1 MTENG
6 ARTNGTSGGSGEP
19 RPIGVAVVGS
29 GSIAHSHYA
38 GWQRLVGAGQARL
51 VAACDNDPER
61 AQAAA
66 AQYGAEATSTDFAE
80 LVRRPEVEGIDV
92 CLPHHLHLPAIL
104 AAARAGKHVLCEKPL
119 VLNLDE
125 AEQAIRACREAGVI
139 LMTADRDR
147 FEPHARVVKRII
159 DSGLLGT
166 VNLVLERH
174 MLHKNV
180 LVQAANRNMG
190 WKLGKATAG
199 GGALHRDGVYYIDTL
214 LFWAGSE
221 VKHVTGAEFD
231 NFLWNTAEI
240 ETTSHVL
247 FRFQS
252 GAIGVF
258 EMVWCL
264 QGPHIREVT
273 INGSEGYLRLN
284 GAIGD
289 DATITVHS
297 NRLARHVLDDPRVV
311 RAFEEAYFQRPDQA
325 SVDKVGEALT
335 LRVPYAAGFHAQE
348 VEFLSAIREGREAE
362 SSGFDGAR
370 ALEVVEAAYLS
381 ARERRAIDLPLK
393 DWDALARIGGR
404 GQRSLTGAPAASAAS
419 AASAG

>member
-1 MTENG
+1 VG
-6 ARTNGTSGGSGEP
+6 GGTQ
-19 RPIGVAVVGS
+19 PIGVAVLGC
-29 GSIAHSHYA
+29 GSIANSHFA
-38 GWQRLVGAGQARL
+38 GWQRLVAAGQARL
-51 VAACDNDPER
+51 EVACDNDPAR
-61 AQAAA
+61 AEGAAA
-66 AQYGAEATSTDFAE
+66 RYGAHASATDLE
-80 LVRRPEVEGIDV
+80 DVVRRPEVQAVDI

-119 VLNLDE
+119 VLDLDE
-125 AEQAIRACREAGVI
+125 AVQAIRACREAGVV

-147 FEPHARVVKRII
+147 FEPHARAVKRIV
-159 DSGLLGT
+159 DAGLLGE
-166 VNLVLERH
+166 VNLILERH
-174 MLHKNV
+174 MLHKDV
-180 LVQAANRNMG
+180 LTQAAGRNMG

-199 GGALHRDGVYYIDTL
+199 GGALHRDGCYYIDTL

-221 VKHVTGAEFD
+221 VAHVTGAEFD
-231 NFLWNTAEI
+231 NFLWNTKEI

-247 FRFQS
+247 FRFRS

-273 INGSEGYLRLN
+273 INGSEGYLRLT

-297 NRLARHVLDDPRVV
+297 RKLPRLVLDDPRVG
-311 RAFEEAYFQRPDQA
+311 RAFEECFYQAPGEAHPDR
-325 SVDKVGEALT
+325 VGEALV

-362 SSGFDGAR
+362 SSGIDGGR
-370 ALEVVEAAYLS
+370 ALELVEGAYRA
-381 ARERRAIDLPLK
+381 ARERRAIDFPLV
-393 DWDALARIGGR
+393 DWAALAHAP
-404 GQRSLTGAPAASAAS
+404 APAAAR
-419 AASAG
+419 

>member
-1 MTENG
+1 
-6 ARTNGTSGGSGEP
+6 
-19 RPIGVAVVGS
+19 VAVVGC
-29 GSIAHSHYA
+29 GSISRPHFA
-38 GWQRLVGAGQARL
+38 GWRRLVDAGQARL
-51 VAACDNDPER
+51 VAACDNDPAR

-66 AQYGAEATSTDFAE
+66 DQYGAASAATDFE
-80 LVRRPEVEGIDV
+80 EVVRRPEVAAIDI

-104 AAARAGKHVLCEKPL
+104 AAARAGKHVLSEKPL

-125 AEQAIRACREAGVI
+125 AEQAIRACREAGVV

-147 FEPHARVVKRII
+147 FEPHARAVKRII
-159 DSGLLGT
+159 DAGLLGT

-180 LVQAANRNMG
+180 LVQAANNNMG
-190 WKLGKATAG
+190 WKLGKATSG
-199 GGALHRDGVYYIDTL
+199 GGALHRDGCYYIDTL

-221 VKHVTGAEFD
+221 VAHVTGAEFD
-231 NFLWNTAEI
+231 NFLWQTEEI

-247 FRFQS
+247 FRFKS

-273 INGSEGYLRLN
+273 INGSEGYLRLT

-297 NRLARHVLDDPRVV
+297 NQLARQVLGDPRVA
-311 RAFEEAYFQRPDQA
+311 RAFEECYFQRPDEA
-325 SVDKVGEALT
+325 HPDKVGEALV
-335 LRVPYAAGFHAQE
+335 LRIPYAAGFHAQE

-362 SSGFDGAR
+362 SSGIDGAR
-370 ALEVVEAAYLS
+370 ALEVVEAAYL
-381 ARERRAIDLPLK
+381 AAKERRAIDLPLK
-393 DWDALARIGGR
+393 DWDALARIPR
-404 GQRSLTGAPAASAAS
+404 RAEAALAAR
-419 AASAG
+419 

>member
-1 MTENG
+1 VTTANQ
-6 ARTNGTSGGSGEP
+6 
-19 RPIGVAVVGS
+19 PIGVAVIGC
-29 GSIAHSHYA
+29 GNIAIPHFR
-38 GWQRLVGAGQARL
+38 GWQRLVEGGEARL
-51 VAACDNDPER
+51 EVACDNDAGR
-61 AQAAA
+61 ARAAA
-66 AQYGAEATSTDFAE
+66 EQYGARAIGTDFE
-80 LVRRPEVEGIDV
+80 EVVRRPEVQAIDV

-125 AEQAIRACREAGVI
+125 AQQAIRACREAGVI

-147 FEPHARVVKRII
+147 FEPHARAVKRVI
-159 DSGLLGT
+159 DAGLIGD

-180 LVQAANRNMG
+180 LMQASNNNMG
-190 WKLGKATAG
+190 WKLKRSNAG

-214 LFWAGSE
+214 RYWAGSE
-221 VKHVTGAEFD
+221 VAHVTGAELD
-231 NFLWNTAEI
+231 NFLLGTEEI

-247 FRFQS
+247 FRFRS

-273 INGSEGYLRLN
+273 INGSEGYLRLT

-297 NRLARHVLDDPRVV
+297 NKLPRQVLDDPTVARS
-311 RAFEEAYFQRPDQA
+311 FEETFFQRPDQA
-325 SVDKVGEALT
+325 HPDRTGEALL

-348 VEFLSAIREGREAE
+348 KELLRAIREGRDPE
-362 SSGFDGAR
+362 STGEDGAR
-370 ALEVVEAAYLS
+370 ALEIVEGAYRS
-381 ARERRAIDLPLK
+381 ARERRAIDFPLI
-393 DWDALARIGGR
+393 DWDALATVRPVA
-404 GQRSLTGAPAASAAS
+404 GAAVR
-419 AASAG
+419 

>member
-1 MTENG
+1 MSDTG
-6 ARTNGTSGGSGEP
+6 Q
-19 RPIGVAVVGS
+19 IGVAVVGC
-29 GSIAHSHYA
+29 GSIARSHFA
-38 GWQRLVGAGQARL
+38 GWRRLVEAGQARL
-51 VAACDNDPER
+51 VAACDSDPAR
-61 AQAAA
+61 AEQAAA
-66 AQYGAEATSTDFAE
+66 AYGAESAATDFEA
-80 LVRRPEVEGIDV
+80 LVRRPEVQAIDV

-119 VLNLDE
+119 VLDLQE
-125 AEQAIRACREAGVI
+125 AVTAISACREAGVV
-139 LMTADRDR
+139 LMTANRDR
-147 FEPHARVVKRII
+147 FEPHARAVRRIVE
-159 DSGLLGT
+159 SGLLGT

-180 LVQAANRNMG
+180 LVQAAHNNMG

-199 GGALHRDGVYYIDTL
+199 GGSLHRDGIYYIDSL

-221 VKHVTGAEFD
+221 VSHVTGAELD
-231 NFLWNTAEI
+231 NFLWKTEEI
-240 ETTSHVL
+240 ETTAHVL

-273 INGSEGYLRLN
+273 INGSEGYLRLT

-297 NRLARHVLDDPRVV
+297 TRLARQVLGDERVA
-311 RAFEEAYFQRPDQA
+311 RAFEECAFQRPEEAHPDR
-325 SVDKVGEALT
+325 VGEALV

-348 VEFLSAIREGREAE
+348 VELLAAIREGREAE
-362 SSGFDGAR
+362 SSGLDGAR
-370 ALEVVEAAYLS
+370 ALEVVEAAYRS
-381 ARERRAIDLPLK
+381 AESRRAVDFPLADWGTLP
-393 DWDALARIGGR
+393 ASRRSGVAGGVAAGR
-404 GQRSLTGAPAASAAS
+404 AGAGVAATT
-419 AASAG
+419 AG

>member
-1 MTENG
+1 M
-6 ARTNGTSGGSGEP
+6 AAVS
-19 RPIGVAVVGS
+19 RPIGVAVVGC
-29 GSIAHSHYA
+29 GNIALSHFR
-38 GWQRLVGAGQARL
+38 GWQRLSEAGEARL
-51 VAACDNDPER
+51 EVACDADPER
-61 AQAAA
+61 ARAAA
-66 AQYGAEATSTDFAE
+66 EQFGARSVGTDFE
-80 LVRRPEVEGIDV
+80 EVVRRSEVQAIDV

-119 VLNLDE
+119 VLDLDE
-125 AEQAIRACREAGVI
+125 AQRALRACREAGVM
-139 LMTADRDR
+139 LMTANRDR
-147 FEPHARVVKRII
+147 FEPHARAVKRII
-159 DSGLLGT
+159 DAGLLGD

-180 LVQAANRNMG
+180 LVQAANNNMG
-190 WKLGKATAG
+190 WKLKRANAG

-214 LFWAGSE
+214 RYWAGSE
-221 VKHVTGAEFD
+221 VAHVTGAELD
-231 NFLWNTAEI
+231 NFLWGTEEI

-247 FRFQS
+247 FRFRS

-297 NRLARHVLDDPRVV
+297 NRLARQVLDDPAVV
-311 RAFEEAYFQRPDQA
+311 RGFEEAFFQRPDQA
-325 SVDKVGEALT
+325 HPDRTGEALV

-348 VEFLSAIREGREAE
+348 KELLRAIREGREPE
-362 SSGFDGAR
+362 STGEDGAR
-370 ALEVVEAAYLS
+370 ALEIVEGAYRA
-381 ARERRAIDLPLK
+381 ARERRAIDFPLI
-393 DWDALARIGGR
+393 DWEALAKVRPV
-404 GQRSLTGAPAASAAS
+404 TGASVR
-419 AASAG
+419 